1 MDKRFLN
8 IYYDE
13 EIMNNYPKLGSGTK
27 YYEKTDVYVDASGF
41 KFCLEDQLTIS
52 EFKEII

>member
-1 MDKRFLN
+1 
-8 IYYDE
+8 
-13 EIMNNYPKLGSGTK
+13 MNNYPKLGSGTK